1 MPPGTRKPRRPAFA
15 STALPDRLGPR
26 RSVSI
31 GLIICI
37 ASFAV
42 LGPASGSLAT
52 GMAALVL
59 AFFGFEFAIVSALP
73 LATEV
78 APDARTRFLALVVVA
93 LSGSR
98 VVAAAIAPPLFS
110 WGGFA
115 ANSTPSAT
123 RR

>member
-1 MPPGTRKPRRPAFA
+1 
-15 STALPDRLGPR
+15 
-26 RSVSI
+26 
-31 GLIICI
+31 
-37 ASFAV
+37 
-42 LGPASGSLAT
+42 
-52 GMAALVL
+52 MAALVL

-98 VVAAAIAPPLFS
+98 AVAAAIAPPLFS

-115 ANSTPSAT
+115 ANSTRARNLAMLFGVTERRSAGLPPGAAPI
-123 RR
+123 